1 MQPSSVLPRLALS
14 LALSLA
20 LGACGGGGGDGA
32 ETPSPSSNPVSTASS
47 YTEFEGIW
55 KPQGAASACQPDFA
69 YNMAYHYRVRD
80 ITLKANGSQLSA
92 SVAVLVYKDLACST
106 KLGLVTETFDLSPQA
121 HQVLG
126 RDKVLQSRPALT
138 GSTTGSDGDGAG
150 MTLNAMPDGRLTG
163 WRAAKLIADVQDNK
177 LYLRVAA
184 PGVPVDAQGFPTQ
197 FDADTF
203 LLRN

>member
-1 MQPSSVLPRLALS
+1 MQLSHLALS
-14 LALSLA
+14 LSLPLA
-20 LGACGGGGGDGA
+20 LAACGGGGGGGSSSPGT
-32 ETPSPSSNPVSTASS
+32 ETPAPAAS

-55 KPQGAASACQPDFA
+55 KPQGAASACHPDFT
-69 YNMAYHYRVRD
+69 YNAGYHYRVRD

-106 KLGLVTETFDLSPQA
+106 KLGLVTEVFDLSPQA

-150 MTLNAMPDGRLTG
+150 MTLNALPDGRLSG
-163 WRAAKLIADVQDNK
+163 WRAARLIADVQDNK

-203 LLRN
+203 LLKN